1 MQKMSFVLRWMLA
14 GMALVFLLGGCSSID
29 DLLFGEDETL
39 NPAEL
44 MTQGIERMDKA
55 QYKAAVE
62 SFQMIK
68 DRYPYSKYA
77 VMAELRMADALYQTE
92 EYDAAYEAYDQ
103 FERLHPKNKQIPY
116 VVYKKGMCHF
126 LQMSTNDREQTHT
139 FKAKE
144 EFERLIRRFPKD
156 DYAYRARKNIR
167 KCLIF
172 LSEYELVVGHFYFK
186 MGKYQAAM
194 ARYSYIVYNY
204 PDMGQYNEALEYI
217 SRCKQRLAEEAVEAA
232 EAAKKEG

>member
-1 MQKMSFVLRWMLA
+1 MKKVSLSLRWMLTA
-14 GMALVFLLGGCSSID
+14 MALVGLLGGCSSVN
-29 DLLFGEDETL
+29 DLLFGEGDEL
-39 NPAEL
+39 NPTEL

-77 VMAELRMADALYQTE
+77 VLAELKMADALFQTE
-92 EYDAAYEAYDQ
+92 EYDSAYEAYDQ
-103 FERLHPKNKQIPY
+103 FERLHPKNKHIPY
-116 VVYKKGMCHF
+116 VIYQKGMSHYRR
-126 LQMSTNDREQTHT
+126 MSTNDREQTYT

-156 DYAYRARKNIR
+156 DYAHRARKNIR

-172 LSEYELVVGHFYFK
+172 MSEYELVVGHFYFK
-186 MGKYQAAM
+186 MGKYRAAM
-194 ARYSYIVYNY
+194 ARYSYIVHNY

-217 SRCKQRLAEEAVEAA
+217 SRCRQRLAEEP
-232 EAAKKEG
+232 AKAKEDSEKKG